1 MKYKLIAFDFDGT
14 LADSFPFFM
23 SVFDS
28 LADTHGFL
36 RIDRNDLH
44 NLRGHDARAL
54 MRHVG
59 LPLWKFPQVGM
70 DFKARMAASID
81 RIALFE
87 GVTEMLQTLHA
98 RGMRLAVVT
107 SNSREN
113 VVAVL
118 GAQNAALIDD
128 FECGVSLFGKRHK
141 LRQLLKHSGLQGK
154 QMLYVGDELRD
165 AEAARDESLAFG
177 AVAWG
182 YARFD
187 VLQAQSPA
195 MQFACVADI
204 VAQLDQA

>member
-23 SVFDS
+23 SVFGA
-28 LADTHGFL
+28 LADTHGFR
-36 RIDRNDLH
+36 RIDCNDLH
-44 NLRGHDARAL
+44 NLRGFDARAL

-113 VVAVL
+113 VEVVL

-141 LRQLLKHSGLQGK
+141 LRQLLKHSGLQRE

-165 AEAARDESLAFG
+165 AQAARDEGLDFG

-182 YARFD
+182 YTRFD
-187 VLQAQSPA
+187 VLQAQSPV

-204 VAQLDQA
+204 VTQLDQA